1 MVNFHSFALLKNRPM
16 SKQNLV
22 ILLTIIVGISTRF
35 MEMLPPN
42 FGAIGAI
49 ALFGGAYFSNRALG
63 LVLPLSVLLASD
75 LIIGLTGTGTA
86 LYTAQPFVYGGFLLI
101 GLLGFLLRKGKSPL
115 KIAGG
120 SLGGSVIFY
129 LVSNFGVWLTSGF
142 YAKTLGGLMTCYGAA
157 IPFFKYTIA
166 GDLVFNTLFFG
177 AAYLIAQRFPSLM
190 PSIK

>member
-1 MVNFHSFALLKNRPM
+1 M

-35 MEMLPPN
+35 MEALPAN

-63 LVLPLSVLLASD
+63 LVLPLGVLLASD
-75 LIIGLTGTGTA
+75 LLMGFTGTGTA
-86 LYTAQPFVYGGFLLI
+86 LYASQPFVYGGFLLI
-101 GLLGFLLRKGKSPL
+101 GFMGFLLRKGKSPL

-120 SLGGSVIFY
+120 SLGGSVTFY

-157 IPFFKYTIA
+157 IPFFKYTVA

-177 AAYLIAQRFPSLM
+177 VAYLIAQRFPSLI
-190 PSIK
+190 PSVK

>member
-1 MVNFHSFALLKNRPM
+1 M

-35 MEMLPPN
+35 MEVLPPN

-63 LVLPLSVLLASD
+63 LVLPLGVLLASD

-166 GDLVFNTLFFG
+166 GDLVFNTIFFG